1 MIKINAHRILVR
13 MPKEKDQLEDLGIDG
28 KTIFKLFLEEQNMEV
43 WHELTR
49 DSISR
54 LTSVDTVTDIHIPQE
69 LGKFSNK
76 LISSFQGS
84 SRNILTC

>member
-28 KTIFKLFLEEQNMEV
+28 KITLKLLLEEQNKEV
-43 WHELTR
+43 SHELTR

-54 LTSVDTVTDIHIPQE
+54 LTSVDTVMDIRILQDLE
-69 LGKFSNK
+69 NFSNK
-76 LISSFQGS
+76 
-84 SRNILTC
+84 